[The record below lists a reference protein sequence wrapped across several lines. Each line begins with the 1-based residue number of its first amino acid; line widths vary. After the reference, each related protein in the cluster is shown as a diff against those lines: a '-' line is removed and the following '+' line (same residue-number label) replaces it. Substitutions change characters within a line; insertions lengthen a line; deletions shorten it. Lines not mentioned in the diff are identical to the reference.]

1 VFILK
6 VVKVLCFD
14 TLLQVLILKVV
25 RVVSSMSL
33 PSFARD
39 GADTDPP
46 AGKSS
51 TQRPL
56 RSEHRGHR
64 VITPPPRVF
73 WEKRLQAVENKG
85 QELQN
90 KRKEAAG
97 D

>member
-33 PSFARD
+33 PSFAGD
-39 GADTDPP
+39 GADGCRVVALGIPHP
-46 AGKSS
+46 RYFGK
-51 TQRPL
+51 
-56 RSEHRGHR
+56 R
-64 VITPPPRVF
+64 VWKLLKTKDGNRKKSAKR
-73 WEKRLQAVENKG
+73 EKESAR
-85 QELQN
+85 
-90 KRKEAAG
+90 